1 MKEREAKRRYFLE
14 LGGAMAL
21 YLAGIAGPLS
31 LAEPLEAGWMRTLL
45 LIAAVIP
52 VFVTVWVIARQFGR
66 TDEFVRLRA
75 FEGIA
80 FAGGITAGLALTYG
94 LLETVGFPK
103 LSMFWVWAS
112 MGFFWG
118 THNCLRC
125 LFSR

>member
-21 YLAGIAGPLS
+21 YLVGIAGPLS
-31 LAEPLEAGWMRTLL
+31 LAEPLESGWMRTFL
-45 LIAAVIP
+45 LIATAIP
-52 VFVTVWVIARQFGR
+52 VFIVVWVIARQFRR

-75 FEGIA
+75 LEGIA

-112 MGFFWG
+112 MGIFWG
-118 THNCLRC
+118 THACLRN
-125 LFSR
+125 LINR